1 MKASWTV
8 HHWDLKEN
16 KQKKCK
22 RILQKTAHINVSSV
36 LVLKFCFLFLFF
48 YLEYCT
54 VEVNLPY
61 MVSPYIK
68 SMKFITHFFYR

>member
-1 MKASWTV
+1 M
-8 HHWDLKEN
+8 N
-16 KQKKCK
+16 
-22 RILQKTAHINVSSV
+22 AHVNVSFV

-68 SMKFITHFFYR
+68 SM